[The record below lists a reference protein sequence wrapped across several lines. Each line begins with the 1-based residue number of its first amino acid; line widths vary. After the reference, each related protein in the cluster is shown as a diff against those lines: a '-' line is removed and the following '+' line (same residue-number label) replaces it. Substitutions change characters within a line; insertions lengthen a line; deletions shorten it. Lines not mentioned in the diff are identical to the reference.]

1 MWNCSRRLVAIE
13 TANVSIFIGGEP
25 QIYLSTLDE
34 SKKFNKRNKTKAK
47 SQREWQGANEKLN
60 FYIDFYLLF
69 HIFREDKLNLI
80 YFRLVPALNL
90 FMFCIFNAY

>member
-34 SKKFNKRNKTKAK
+34 SKKFNKSNKTKAK

-80 YFRLVPALNL
+80 
-90 FMFCIFNAY
+90 